1 MAAAPQKISFSFGK
15 KTPASFS
22 SSSSSSLSSSSSSS
36 SRPSLSFSL
45 SSQRG
50 GAGAAAG
57 GNAFQGRSD
66 FFNEREEKQVAIQQ
80 VLSISKDGEWETE
93 GGEEEPPPLVIPCLN
108 RLDRPPSA
116 SSVSYDTNEPE
127 KQGPANKSGGA
138 GGARD
143 EKKEPNY
150 LLVSKQESRVKN
162 ESETHTDLGPTPA
175 APSEASPCASP
186 QPAYGLSAPKQPP
199 VVKSEPDD
207 SSAPSSSSPSASLD
221 DLAAQALI
229 AEARGE
235 YGSGP
240 VGTAAPI
247 LPILSRNEKLAEL
260 RRRHK
265 ERVRQAKQRTSSRS
279 SPSGVRGRGFVA
291 FDPSSGASAPRLPWE
306 TDANGVKEE
315 REDPDRDQAFGASET
330 SEKELLQEELNLL
343 PDAPSATSAEYSR
356 IPVSEF
362 GLAMLRGMGYDAEK
376 KEEEKTKGAAP
387 KRKRTYN
394 RAGLGSEEEVER
406 LWEEREQKL
415 REEAAEDKKRKM
427 DEMLRRRR
435 EG

>member
-15 KTPASFS
+15 KTPAS
-22 SSSSSSLSSSSSSS
+22 SSSSSSS

-50 GAGAAAG
+50 GAGPAAG

-66 FFNEREEKQVAIQQ
+66 FFKEQEEKQVAIQQ

-116 SSVSYDTNEPE
+116 SSVSSDTNEPE
-127 KQGPANKSGGA
+127 KQGLTNKSGGA

-150 LLVSKQESRVKN
+150 LLVSKHESDVKN
-162 ESETHTDLGPTPA
+162 ESETNTELGPTPA
-175 APSEASPCASP
+175 APSEAPLSASP
-186 QPAYGLSAPKQPP
+186 KPEYGLTAPKRPP

-207 SSAPSSSSPSASLD
+207 SSASSSSSPSASLD

-265 ERVRQAKQRTSSRS
+265 ERVRQAKQRASSRS

-306 TDANGVKEE
+306 KDANGVKEE
-315 REDPDRDQAFGASET
+315 REDPDRDQAFGATET

-343 PDAPSATSAEYSR
+343 PDALSATSAEYSR

-376 KEEEKTKGAAP
+376 KEETTKGAAP

-415 REEAAEDKKRKM
+415 REEAARDKKRKM
-427 DEMLRRRR
+427 DELLRRRR